1 MSHVAD
7 RSFARRLRLGIVVLA
22 ALPLAVALVGA
33 LAWWLGRDASAAPDF
48 AGVVLGVLLVA
59 AALALAGYLYG
70 RRLADSVTGP
80 IARIQSTL
88 EALSDGDLDAR
99 VRWEGR
105 DEFAGLADALD
116 RLLDDRVAG
125 LNRTIRDSEE
135 LNTSVIEIMK
145 AVGTIATSK
154 DLGVRVPVTEN
165 VTGAIADAL
174 NLLTDE
180 MARVLESVSKLA
192 HDVAQ
197 ATFAVRGQS
206 DLAIQAAAREQREV
220 GMAASE
226 LAQAAQALVVVAQ
239 RARQV
244 DESAGRA
251 LVETGEAVRVVGA
264 TVEGI
269 VQSRELIRQTEK
281 RIKRLGE
288 RTQEIGQVVGII
300 QGIAE
305 RTGILA
311 LNASMKAAAAGEA
324 GRSFAVVADEVK
336 RLSES
341 ARESTTRI
349 ARLVNAIQTEA
360 HETVRAMNE
369 AISQVVAITRMADD
383 AGQAMRRTQAETGS
397 LVADVRQ
404 IATTSEEQARTSSA
418 LQARADVI
426 REASAETARQLRAQ
440 SIETRRLVEYARSL
454 VQEVQV
460 FRTPSGS

>member
-1 MSHVAD
+1 MAA
-7 RSFARRLRLGIVVLA
+7 RSFAGRLRTGIALLA
-22 ALPLAVALVGA
+22 AAPLVVAV
-33 LAWWLGRDASAAPDF
+33 
-48 AGVVLGVLLVA
+48 VA
-59 AALALAGYLYG
+59 AAAWLLARNAGGTGALEAVGIALLAGGAALAIAGTLYG
-70 RRLADSVTGP
+70 RRLAESVSGP

-88 EALSDGDLDAR
+88 ESLSDGDLDAR

-116 RLLDDRVAG
+116 RLLDDRVAS
-125 LNRTIRDSEE
+125 LDRTIRDSEE

-145 AVGTIATSK
+145 AVGTIATTK

-180 MARVLESVSKLA
+180 MARVLESVSRLA
-192 HDVAQ
+192 NDVAQ
-197 ATFAVRGQS
+197 ATFALRGQS
-206 DLAIQAAAREQREV
+206 DLAITAAAREQREV

-226 LAQAAQALVVVAQ
+226 LSQAAQALVAVAQ
-239 RARQV
+239 RAHQV
-244 DESAGRA
+244 DQSAGRA

-264 TVEGI
+264 TIEGI
-269 VQSRELIRQTEK
+269 VHSRELIRQTEK

-288 RTQEIGQVVGII
+288 RSQEIGQVVGII

-311 LNASMKAAAAGEA
+311 LNASMKAASAGEA
-324 GRSFAVVADEVK
+324 GRGFAVVADEVK

-341 ARESTTRI
+341 ARESTARI
-349 ARLVNAIQTEA
+349 ARLVNATQTEA
-360 HETVRAMNE
+360 NDTVRAMNE

-383 AGQAMRRTQAETGS
+383 ASQAMRRTQAETGS

-404 IATTSEEQARTSSA
+404 IAATSEEQARTSSA
-418 LQARADVI
+418 LQTRADVI

-454 VQEVQV
+454 VEEVRV

>member
-1 MSHVAD
+1 MAE
-7 RSFARRLRLGIVVLA
+7 RSFAQRLRTGIAVLA
-22 ALPLAVALVGA
+22 AAPLAVALAAGAAWLLARNAGGDSAFGAVGVA
-33 LAWWLGRDASAAPDF
+33 LL
-48 AGVVLGVLLVA
+48 AG
-59 AALALAGYLYG
+59 AALLAVAGTLYG
-70 RRLADSVTGP
+70 SRLAASVSEP

-145 AVGTIATSK
+145 AVGTIATTK

-180 MARVLESVSKLA
+180 MARVLESVGHLA
-192 HDVAQ
+192 NDVAQ
-197 ATFAVRGQS
+197 ATFALRGQS
-206 DLAIQAAAREQREV
+206 DLAITAAAREQREV
-220 GMAASE
+220 SMAASE
-226 LAQAAQALVVVAQ
+226 LSQAAQALVAVAQ
-239 RARQV
+239 RAHQV
-244 DESAGRA
+244 DQSAGRA

-264 TVEGI
+264 TIEGI

-288 RTQEIGQVVGII
+288 RTQEIGQVVGILQAI
-300 QGIAE
+300 SE

-341 ARESTTRI
+341 ARESTARI

-360 HETVRAMNE
+360 HETVRAMND
-369 AISQVVAITRMADD
+369 AIGQVVAITRMADD

-397 LVADVRQ
+397 LVDDVRQ
-404 IATTSEEQARTSSA
+404 IAATSEEQARISSG
-418 LQARADVI
+418 LQTRADVI

-454 VQEVQV
+454 VEEVKV
-460 FRTPSGS
+460 FRTPSRS